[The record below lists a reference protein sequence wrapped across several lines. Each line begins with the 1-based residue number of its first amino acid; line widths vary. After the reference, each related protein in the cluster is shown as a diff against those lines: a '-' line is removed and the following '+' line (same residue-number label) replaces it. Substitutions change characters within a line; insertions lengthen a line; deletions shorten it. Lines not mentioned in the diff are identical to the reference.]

1 MKDGFILHHAKVG
14 SINSRLPSMLKNG
27 ISKNG
32 RKMLLYPGRIDFES
46 ESESEILDEPPC
58 KSY

>member
-1 MKDGFILHHAKVG
+1 MKDGFILHHVKVG

-32 RKMLLYPGRIDFES
+32 RKMLLYPWRIDFES
-46 ESESEILDEPPC
+46 ESESEILDKTPC